1 MDKKLAKGKT
11 PYESETSIF
20 AHPNQMPKA
29 NQLVMPTW
37 ALIVVLIA
45 SFFILKG
52 FIYLKDEK
60 RHGK

>member
-1 MDKKLAKGKT
+1 MEKTPSKKV

-20 AHPNQMPKA
+20 GHPNQMPKA
-29 NQLVMPTW
+29 NQLSMPTW
-37 ALIVVLIA
+37 ALIGILLVAFVV
-45 SFFILKG
+45 LKG